1 MTDQDFLIIKNI
13 SKAFGNKSILENVS
27 LSIKKNSITTI
38 FGKSGEGKSVLLKC
52 IIGILTADSGNIWYN
67 NHDIREK
74 NKKNIHL
81 LQDFSYL
88 FQESALF
95 DSLTV
100 FENVAFPLQERLKIK
115 QKHHIQNIVK
125 ELLES
130 VDIKNSNSAYPSE
143 LSGGMKKR
151 VALARLLALKPKIML
166 CDEPTTGLDPITGK
180 TITELIANKVRENN
194 ITCIIISHN
203 INTTLAYTDNVA
215 FLENKKISY
224 YGNKESIYTSDSIL
238 IQQFLDIANNLK

>member
-1 MTDQDFLIIKNI
+1 MNDQGFLTIKNLRK
-13 SKAFGNKSILENVS
+13 SFGNKHILDDIS
-27 LSIKKNSITTI
+27 LSIKKNSVTTI

-52 IIGILTADSGNIWYN
+52 IVGILTADSGNILYK

-74 NKKNIHL
+74 KKENAHI
-81 LQDFSYL
+81 LQDFAYL

-100 FENVAFPLQERLKIK
+100 FENVAFPLRECLKIK
-115 QKHHIQNIVK
+115 QKARISTIVE

-130 VDIKNSNSAYPSE
+130 VSIRNSNTNYPSN

-166 CDEPTTGLDPITGK
+166 CDEPTTGLDPVTGK
-180 TITELIANKVRENN
+180 AITELIVKQAKEHN
-194 ITCIIISHN
+194 ITCIIISHDIN
-203 INTTLAYTDNVA
+203 IALAYTDTVA
-215 FLENKKISY
+215 FLENGKISY
-224 YGNKESIYTSDSIL
+224 YGNKEGMYTSNSAL
-238 IQQFLDIANNLK
+238 AQQFLDIAMNLK